1 MKEGDKKMKRFLFV
15 LRVFKDD
22 GISTGTMYRSYE
34 AETLEKAREM
44 LNKECGEKKR
54 ACVIKRT
61 YIEI

>member
-1 MKEGDKKMKRFLFV
+1 MKRFLFV

-22 GISTGTMYRSYE
+22 GKSTATMYRSYE

-54 ACVIKRT
+54 ACMIKRV
-61 YIEI
+61 YVEI

>member
-1 MKEGDKKMKRFLFV
+1 MKRYLFV

-22 GISTGTMYRSYE
+22 GKSAVTMYRSYE

-54 ACVIKRT
+54 ACMIKHI

>member
-1 MKEGDKKMKRFLFV
+1 MKRFLFV

-22 GISTGTMYRSYE
+22 GKSTVTLYRSYE
-34 AETLEKAREM
+34 AETLEKAHEM

-54 ACVIKRT
+54 VCMIKRI